1 MKRPKIF
8 QRRQDLEEVNVEMEV
23 QGLSSISKKIK
34 ESVVGLTL
42 PQVRYLVDSY
52 YQIQECRVSLDNQA
66 RSLKQGYDITVDGAK
81 DAHPLAIQ
89 WVSSAFRNDE
99 GQIKKMLDIYTD
111 SIPMGRYLKSV
122 VGIGPV
128 LAAGLL
134 AYLNIDKVN
143 HANQFISYAGLNDN
157 NNPWLGKTG
166 ASALVK
172 ELKTMFP
179 DEDPKK
185 LSDDVFIE
193 ICRRTHRSF
202 ESVRVFSQVQE
213 KNTHKR
219 KGYTTWESLQK
230 YLAMPPYNQNLKKLC
245 FLIGESFVKV
255 SGREDSLY
263 GKLYRQRKAY
273 ETIKN
278 EDLEYADQAAK
289 ILQEKNIGK
298 GTDAYKAYS
307 KGKLPKGHIQAR
319 AKRATVKIFL
329 SHVFDAMYYEKYR
342 IDPPTPYVLEYMGH
356 EDVIY
361 PEVDYKEFF

>member
-1 MKRPKIF
+1 MGKVRY
-8 QRRQDLEEVNVEMEV
+8 QNHSDLEDLNVEIEV
-23 QGLSSISKKIK
+23 QGLASISKKIK
-34 ESVVGLTL
+34 ESVVGLSL
-42 PQVRYLVDSY
+42 DQVRYLVDAY
-52 YQIQECRVSLDNQA
+52 YQMQDARVAMENQA
-66 RSLKQGYDITVDGAK
+66 RSLIQGYDSTVDGAK

-89 WVSSAFRNDE
+89 WTSKAFRNDE
-99 GQIKKMLDIYTD
+99 AQIHKMLDVYTD
-111 SIPMGRYLKSV
+111 SIPMGRYLKSIT
-122 VGIGPV
+122 GIGPV
-128 LAAGLL
+128 IAAGLL

-157 NNPWLGKTG
+157 NNPWLGRDG
-166 ASALVK
+166 AAKLVK

-179 DEDPKK
+179 DENPKN

-202 ESVRVFSQVQE
+202 ESVRKFSQVKE
-213 KNTHKR
+213 NKTHVR
-219 KGYTTWESLQK
+219 KGYTTWDSLQS
-230 YLAMPPYNQNLKKLC
+230 YLAMPPFNQNLKKLC
-245 FLIGESFVKV
+245 FKIGESFVRV
-255 SGREDSLY
+255 SGKERSLY
-263 GKLYRQRKAY
+263 GRLYRQRKAY

-278 EDLEYADQAAK
+278 EDLEYADQAAD
-289 ILQEKNIGK
+289 ILKKKNISK
-298 GTDAYKAYS
+298 SKDAYKAYS

-356 EDVIY
+356 EDIIY

>member
-1 MKRPKIF
+1 MGKVRY
-8 QRRQDLEEVNVEMEV
+8 QNHSDLEKINVEIEV
-23 QGLSSISKKIK
+23 QGLASISKNIK

-42 PQVRYLVDSY
+42 PQVRYLVDAY
-52 YQIQECRVSLDNQA
+52 YQMQDARVAMENQA
-66 RSLKQGYDITVDGAK
+66 RSLIQGYDSTVDGAK

-89 WVSSAFRNDE
+89 WTSNAFRNDE
-99 GQIKKMLDIYTD
+99 AQIQKMLDVYTD
-111 SIPMGRYLKSV
+111 SIPMGRYLKSIM
-122 VGIGPV
+122 GIGPV

-134 AYLNIDKVN
+134 AYLNIDKAN
-143 HANQFISYAGLNDN
+143 HSNQFISYAGLNDN
-157 NNPWLGKTG
+157 NNPWLGKAG

-179 DEDPKK
+179 NENPKN

-202 ESVRVFSQVQE
+202 ESVRKFSQVQE
-213 KNTHKR
+213 KKTHKG
-219 KGYTTWESLQK
+219 KGYTTWESLQR
-230 YLAMPPYNQNLKKLC
+230 YLAMPPYNQNLKTLC

-255 SGREDSLY
+255 SGKEKSLY
-263 GKLYRQRKAY
+263 GRLYRQRKAY

-278 EDLEYADQAAK
+278 ENLEYADQAAK

-298 GTDAYKAYS
+298 STDAYKAYS
-307 KGKLPKGHIQAR
+307 KGKLPKAHIQAR

-342 IDPPTPYVLEYMGH
+342 IDPPNPYVLEYMGH
-356 EDVIY
+356 EDIIY